1 MSVYQVSVRVW
12 GLREGD
18 KLRCRH
24 SWMKQSVWEI
34 QFLFILPSSLLK
46 TDAWGLQAGE
56 DMCLEWRS
64 KQQ

>member
-1 MSVYQVSVRVW
+1 
-12 GLREGD
+12 
-18 KLRCRH
+18 
-24 SWMKQSVWEI
+24 MKQSVWEI